1 MKTIIVTRHAAAVE
15 FVNKWYEADE
25 IKTHLTDEDIEGLK
39 TGDHVIGVLPINIA
53 AKVCERTNRP
63 VTILSMDVPPHL
75 RGKEL
80 TLQDMEAC
88 NALLTKYVVMN
99 VS

>member
-1 MKTIIVTRHAAAVE
+1 MKTIIVTRHPAAID
-15 FVNKWYEADE
+15 FIKKWHDVDE
-25 IKTHLTDEDIEGLK
+25 VKSHLTDEDIASLK
-39 TGDHVIGVLPINIA
+39 LGDHVIGVLPINLA
-53 AKVCERTNRP
+53 AKVCERTNRA